1 MNYRPGWVEW
11 SKPSLG
17 FHVWRSKFK
26 VLLGVSAKMPS
37 LSSPLSLGK
46 SSGVHFQTEKAQ
58 TLANALNGSW
68 GYGRRHSSISKSATK
83 FYFKS
88 TALVP
93 SACCGTMRK
102 GDGSRD
108 YLLPLKELT
117 ARRGKT
123 NGGNVEWCKTDPR
136 LNKNQCCRHQAFWAM
151 RKKTREGM
159 RGSLVWL
166 TDIHRWTSLLG
177 TKARRMGEMR
187 KLPVTLSYQTNC
199 SPEPA
204 KTWWE
209 I

>member
-11 SKPSLG
+11 SRPSLG

-26 VLLGVSAKMPS
+26 LLLGVSAKMPS
-37 LSSPLSLGK
+37 PSSPLSLSK
-46 SSGVHFQTEKAQ
+46 SSGVHFQTEKVQ

-108 YLLPLKELT
+108 YLLPLKEWQLGEKKQMEEMWNDARLT
-117 ARRGKT
+117 QGWIKT
-123 NGGNVEWCKTDPR
+123 SAVD
-136 LNKNQCCRHQAFWAM
+136 
-151 RKKTREGM
+151 TRPSEPWG
-159 RGSLVWL
+159 
-166 TDIHRWTSLLG
+166 
-177 TKARRMGEMR
+177 R
-187 KLPVTLSYQTNC
+187 KLRK
-199 SPEPA
+199 EWGA
-204 KTWWE
+204 A
-209 I
+209 